1 VGLDKWLKPEEAAKK
16 PKSKE
21 TASEKVIKR
30 PSEKEL
36 KTNLEK
42 SYSKLTK
49 YNLTCSNSKC
59 KYQKTIMKK
68 QLTKMDKI
76 CPRCKKEMKIK

>member
-1 VGLDKWLKPEEAAKK
+1 MGLDKWLKPEEADKK
-16 PKSKE
+16 PKSKK
-21 TASEKVIKR
+21 TAPGKEKKS
-30 PSEKEL
+30 PSEKDI
-36 KTNLEK
+36 KPDLEK

-49 YNLTCSNSKC
+49 YKLTCANSKC

-68 QLTKMDKI
+68 QLTELDKI